1 MRSARRTSIR
11 SPRWPGGRSATS
23 TCAGRLR
30 WRPARSRPT
39 TCGGAWSGDVDGAF
53 SWLGRAF
60 AEKDAGLNYVRHDPL
75 LAKLRGDPGWTA
87 LLNKMKLPVE

>member
-1 MRSARRTSIR
+1 VR
-11 SPRWPGGRSATS
+11 
-23 TCAGRLR
+23 
-30 WRPARSRPT
+30 
-39 TCGGAWSGDVDGAF
+39 AWSGDVDGAL

-75 LAKLRGDPGWTA
+75 LAKLRSGPRWTA

>member
-1 MRSARRTSIR
+1 MAEARADAQR
-11 SPRWPGGRSATS
+11 ATEIDPLAS
-23 TCAGRLR
+23 VAWWTLGNIDLR
-30 WRPARSRPT
+30 RGACQLAQVR
-39 TCGGAWSGDVDGAF
+39 AWSGDVDGAF

-75 LAKLRGDPGWTA
+75 LAKLRGDPRWTA